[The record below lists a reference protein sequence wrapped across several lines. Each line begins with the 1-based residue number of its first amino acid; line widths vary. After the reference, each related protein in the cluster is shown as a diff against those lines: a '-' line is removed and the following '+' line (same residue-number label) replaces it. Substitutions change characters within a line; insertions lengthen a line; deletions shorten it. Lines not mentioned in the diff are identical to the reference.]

1 MKRLLFVLLVLL
13 VSAPV
18 FAQSANQAQLR
29 LVIVDQTGAGIPAA
43 TVTVTPASGAPIT
56 ATSDERGV
64 ATLPALAVGT
74 VKVHVEFPGFEVSDT
89 TLTLRRG
96 ANNQNVTLGIAG
108 FQEEVVVN
116 DAVATL
122 DDRSGNAQTTT
133 LEQDEID
140 QLPDDPDE
148 LADLLQQMT
157 GGSGATFQVNGFRGG
172 RLPSR
177 DEIRQIRFRT
187 NSFSADNHDAGRT
200 QIEIITRP
208 NVREW
213 SGNANMGLRSDVLN
227 ARNAFARAET
237 PEQFRR
243 FNMGFRGPL
252 VAGKTSIRV
261 GLDGNRSY
269 DSPTIFALNED
280 GSEFRD
286 IVRRPTESTNV
297 TVGIEHALT
306 RNQTLRS
313 EYRRNNNA
321 AHNQGVGD
329 FTLAERATERTN
341 NEHQVRFQIQGLI
354 GKTTLHEVRV
364 QFNRQANEVTSF
376 SGAPAI
382 NVPES
387 FNKGGAGANSDGSSR
402 TLEVADNI
410 DFNIGR
416 KHAMRV
422 GVLFEGGNRSN
433 FDARNAAGTFTFT
446 PIVDGDGNVLL
457 TGLEAYRAGLPSQ
470 FTQRIGEVNT
480 SFSEYELGFYWQDD
494 IRVSRNFSYSV
505 GLRQETQSLIDDKIN
520 LMPRVGATWTAPLKL
535 TVRGGYGIFY
545 DWYDT
550 SLYDQTLRVNG
561 IAQRDL
567 LIFNPGYPDPF
578 AGTNPVVLPG
588 GRVQASADLKM
599 PYVHQASIGVERAIT
614 QNLQAQVSYQM
625 LRGRNQ
631 LRAINVNAPDEFGVR
646 PEPTVG
652 TVTQFESTGKS
663 QSDRLTVNLNYRVP
677 QKRIFMGGN
686 YTLGQVKNYADSAT
700 SLPANSL
707 DPDAEWGPSF
717 QDVRHR
723 VQGMINVPFFLGARI
738 NAQGQAQSA
747 SPYNITTGLDNNLDG
762 VVNDRPEGVGRNSAR
777 GTARFDMSLRL
788 SRQFAFGPQR
798 TQTGGGQRGGNGG
811 NGGNGA
817 NGGNA
822 RGGNGQSGRPA
833 ANGQNGRPAGG
844 NEGGPGGGNFP
855 PGGFPG
861 GAAPQFGQGGGP
873 GGPGGAGGPGGPGG
887 PGGGNFGGAQRFS
900 TEVWISANNVLNRVN
915 YVNFVGNQL
924 SPFRNT
930 ATSAAQARRIEV
942 GMNFRF

>member
-1 MKRLLFVLLVLL
+1 MKRLLFVLLGLL
-13 VSAPV
+13 TAAPT
-18 FAQSANQAQLR
+18 FAQNANQAQLR
-29 LVIVDQTGAGIPAA
+29 LVIVDQTGAGIPSA
-43 TVTVTPASGAPIT
+43 TVTVTPVSGEPVT

-64 ATLPALAVGT
+64 ATLPPLAIGA
-74 VKVHVEFPGFEVSDT
+74 VKVHVEFPGFEASDT

-116 DAVATL
+116 DAVGTL

-280 GSEFRD
+280 GTEYRD

-306 RNQTLRS
+306 RNQTLRT

-329 FTLAERATERTN
+329 FTLPERATERTS

-364 QFNRQANEVTSF
+364 QFNRQATDVTSF
-376 SGAPAI
+376 SGERSI
-382 NVPES
+382 NVPEV
-387 FNKGGAGANSDGSSR
+387 FNKGGAGANSNGTSR

-422 GVLFEGGNRSN
+422 GALFEGGNRSN

-446 PIVDGDGNVLL
+446 AIVDADGNVLL
-457 TGLEAYRAGLPSQ
+457 TPLEAYRAGLPSQ

-494 IRVSRNFSYSV
+494 IRVSRTFSYSV
-505 GLRQETQSLIDDKIN
+505 GLRQEMQSLIGDKIN
-520 LMPRVGATWTAPLKL
+520 LMPRAGATWTAPLKL

-550 SLYDQTLRVNG
+550 GLYDQTLRVNG

-567 LIFNPGYPDPF
+567 LIFNPGYPDPLT
-578 AGTNPVVLPG
+578 GTNPLVLPG

-631 LRAINVNAPDEFGVR
+631 MRAINANAPDELGVR
-646 PEPTVG
+646 PEPAVG
-652 TVTQFESTGKS
+652 TVTQFESTGRS

-723 VQGMINVPFFLGARI
+723 VQGMVNVPFFFGARI

-747 SPYNITTGLDNNLDG
+747 APYNITTGVDNNLDG
-762 VVNDRPEGVGRNSAR
+762 VVNDRPEGVGRNGAR
-777 GTARFDMSLRL
+777 GSARFDMSLRL

-798 TQTGGGQRGGNGG
+798 TQTGGGGQRGGNGG
-811 NGGNGA
+811 N
-817 NGGNA
+817 A
-822 RGGNGQSGRPA
+822 RGGSGQNGRQG
-833 ANGQNGRPAGG
+833 NGQNGRPAGG
-844 NEGGPGGGNFP
+844 NDGGPGGL
-855 PGGFPG
+855 PG

-873 GGPGGAGGPGGPGG
+873 GGPGG
-887 PGGGNFGGAQRFS
+887 PGGGNFNGGAQRFS

-915 YVNFVGNQL
+915 YVNYVGNRL
-924 SPFRNT
+924 SPFFGS
-930 ATSAAQARRIEV
+930 ATSAAQARRVEV